1 VLAPGISGSIIAIM
15 MGIYQD
21 VLDLFSSPTKNIKK
35 NAIFLLP
42 LALGTVASMIAF
54 VVVFGWL
61 FEQFEKATYLFFVGL
76 ILGTIPIVYREV
88 KKHGIKLA
96 GIIGL
101 IMSAGLTF
109 FLSISLGADSAA
121 NASAEASLS
130 FVEMMYGGFAMG
142 ASLMVPGMSAS
153 VILMLLGLYTDLLF
167 AAEAILRGQYGL
179 LVYIG
184 VFAICMFSAVILVS
198 RFIKRAF
205 ERIPAIAYAV
215 VLGFILGSMIGIA
228 LNSLQITDANFNW
241 FMGTASFF
249 AGTAVSLLFAWMN
262 YKKERA
268 SDGKSP
274 KEGSIK
280 KEAPSEKEEVF
291 KESSKEEMS
300 S

>member
-1 VLAPGISGSIIAIM
+1 MQIFLYRILAGFLIGLSVLAPGISGSIIAIM

-21 VLDLFSSPTKNIKK
+21 VLELFSNPTKNIKK
-35 NAIFLLP
+35 NAIFILP
-42 LALGTVASMIAF
+42 LAIGTVASMIAF

-96 GIIGL
+96 GVAGL
-101 IMSAGLTF
+101 IISAGLTF
-109 FLSISLGADSAA
+109 ALSISLGADSAVS
-121 NASAEASLS
+121 ASTEASLN
-130 FVEMMYGGFAMG
+130 FIEMIYGGFAMG

-153 VILMLLGLYTDLLF
+153 VILMLLDIYTDLLF
-167 AAEAILRGQYGL
+167 AAEAIVRGQYGL

-184 VFAICMFSAVILVS
+184 VFAVCMFAAVILVA

-228 LNSLQITDANFNW
+228 LNSLQIADVNFNW
-241 FMGTASFF
+241 FMGAASFL
-249 AGTAVSLLFAWMN
+249 AGTAISLFFAWMN
-262 YKKERA
+262 IKKET
-268 SDGKSP
+268 SP
-274 KEGSIK
+274 KEEG
-280 KEAPSEKEEVF
+280 EAKEE
-291 KESSKEEMS
+291 KSS
-300 S
+300 